1 MPIYAYPCAACGL
14 TTEAVRPLS
23 CVEIA
28 CACGAVVRRSA
39 ANRVAV
45 AAPAV
50 DTRGMF
56 RRFQTATQ
64 EMDYAASKIERETGQ
79 RPPAPSLWNAAKERA
94 RAMQAA
100 GEASVPRPKD

>member
-79 RPPAPSLWNAAKERA
+79 PAPVPDFWGQAQRRAA
-94 RAMQAA
+94 AMVAA
-100 GEASVPRPKD
+100 GEAPPV

>member
-45 AAPAV
+45 AAPAA

-56 RRFQTATQ
+56 RRFTEATAEIGHAAERQEQT
-64 EMDYAASKIERETGQ
+64 TGQ
-79 RPPAPSLWNAAKERA
+79 PAPVPDFWGQAQRRAA
-94 RAMQAA
+94 AMVAA
-100 GEASVPRPKD
+100 GEAPTV

>member
-14 TTEAVRPLS
+14 ITEAVRPLS

-28 CACGAVVRRSA
+28 CACGAAVRRSA

-56 RRFQTATQ
+56 RRFTEATA
-64 EMDYAASKIERETGQ
+64 EIGHAAERHEQATGQ
-79 RPPAPSLWNAAKERA
+79 PAPVPDFWGQAQRRAAA
-94 RAMQAA
+94 LVAA
-100 GEASVPRPKD
+100 GEAPTV